1 MLQSQKIYSQ
11 GRAKT
16 YNDWIQGVFELSKK
30 DEKDL
35 TVTPNIKDVAVGQ
48 NLAAKEFDPYMQW
61 LPYFVAL
68 ILMIQ
73 ITFAMKEKMRLIF
86 LLQDLSYYDVKRTSR
101 KIKIQ
106 ILALYLCVRLV
117 LLAIIVEAACIFILL
132 ASNTIELLNNVL
144 SVLVL
149 DTIDNMGALVAFNA
163 LRTNFNE
170 LTTQD
175 NFMLAKSSQG
185 IENFLFPVYFISIVV
200 AVIKF
205 VELRTYESY
214 NEFVSGMPKVEN
226 GRFDERPTFARV
238 GYVGAIILV
247 LMNVAFACYVLY
259 KRSVL
264 KKRVL
269 AKFSKTVNPFGPP
282 TAQSNTQS
290 QDNKGDN
297 SYAMF
302 YDQNQG
308 QPNTENA
315 IR

>member
-175 NFMLAKSSQG
+175 NFMLAKSS
-185 IENFLFPVYFISIVV
+185 
-200 AVIKF
+200 
-205 VELRTYESY
+205 
-214 NEFVSGMPKVEN
+214 
-226 GRFDERPTFARV
+226 
-238 GYVGAIILV
+238 
-247 LMNVAFACYVLY
+247 
-259 KRSVL
+259 
-264 KKRVL
+264 
-269 AKFSKTVNPFGPP
+269 
-282 TAQSNTQS
+282 
-290 QDNKGDN
+290 
-297 SYAMF
+297 
-302 YDQNQG
+302 
-308 QPNTENA
+308 
-315 IR
+315 